1 MLKDSKYVITQM
13 GLGWKKLD
21 GLILRC
27 VDEDEAKSLINEF
40 HVGLC
45 GGHYAARTTTH
56 KILRAGYYCPSIFSD
71 VHKFVRC
78 CEPC

>member
-1 MLKDSKYVITQM
+1 MRLRWINP
-13 GLGWKKLD
+13 D

-27 VDEDEAKSLINEF
+27 VDEDEAKTLINEF
-40 HVGLC
+40 HARLC

-56 KILRAGYYCPSIFSD
+56 KILRASYYWPSIFSD